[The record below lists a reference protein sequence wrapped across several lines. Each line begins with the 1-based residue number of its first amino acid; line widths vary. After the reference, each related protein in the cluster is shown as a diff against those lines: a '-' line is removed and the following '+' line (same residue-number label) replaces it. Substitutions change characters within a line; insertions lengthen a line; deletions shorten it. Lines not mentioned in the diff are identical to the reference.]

1 MKEHRNNQPLNESE
15 FFTDLKKAPNE
26 QHRNS
31 QSCIMILL
39 STFSFKKSS
48 KQGVSKQTKKQF
60 ENSLQNWFRCVHFS
74 KALIEERRNIFN
86 ICLFLVLLVSK

>member
-1 MKEHRNNQPLNESE
+1 
-15 FFTDLKKAPNE
+15 
-26 QHRNS
+26 
-31 QSCIMILL
+31 MILL
-39 STFSFKKSS
+39 STFSFKKSSKRAASKQPTAEWIRIFYWFKKSS